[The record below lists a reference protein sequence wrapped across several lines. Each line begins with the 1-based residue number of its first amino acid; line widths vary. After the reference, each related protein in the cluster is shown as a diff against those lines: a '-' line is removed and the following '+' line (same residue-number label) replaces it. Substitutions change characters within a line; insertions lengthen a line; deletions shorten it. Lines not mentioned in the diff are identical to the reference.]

1 MPFAVEMFAGLVG
14 YGYLG
19 IILYMILTGC
29 GFPMPEEVAI
39 IAGGALAANG
49 QLQWELTLGSLLI
62 GALLGDCVM
71 YYIGYHFGRRLLEQN
86 RFWNRLI
93 TPEREKKVEG
103 LLAQH
108 GVKVLLGARFL
119 VGLRGPMYITAGILK
134 VPFRKFVLADLFC
147 ATLVVTLFFALSY
160 FYGGQLIRAIHKG
173 EGWATI
179 AVVTAAIIASG
190 IGLWWY
196 LRKKKV
202 PATANQSHEEASGA
216 S

>member
-1 MPFAVEMFAGLVG
+1 MFAGLMA

-19 IILYMILTGC
+19 IIMYMILTGC

-49 QLQWELTLGSLLI
+49 QLHWGLTWGSLLI

-71 YYIGYHFGRRLLEQN
+71 YFIGHHFGRRLLEKN
-86 RFWNRLI
+86 RFWNRII
-93 TPEREKKVEG
+93 TPEREKKVES
-103 LLAQH
+103 LLDQH

-147 ATLVVTLFFALSY
+147 ATLVVTIFFAISY
-160 FYGGQLIRAIHKG
+160 FYGAQVIKAIHEG
-173 EGWATI
+173 EGWLTI
-179 AVVTAAIIASG
+179 VVVTAAIIAGG

-196 LRKKKV
+196 LRKKKDT
-202 PATANQSHEEASGA
+202 ATAKPQPQEPSAASKA
-216 S
+216 